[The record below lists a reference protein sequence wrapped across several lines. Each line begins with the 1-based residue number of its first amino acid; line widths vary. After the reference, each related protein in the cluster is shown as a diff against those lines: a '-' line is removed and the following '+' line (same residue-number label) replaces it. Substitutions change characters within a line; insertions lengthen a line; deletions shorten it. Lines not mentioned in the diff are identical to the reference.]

1 MNRILINKA
10 LACSERTGK
19 IRWNEIYCSAFK
31 GTYVYWE
38 IQNVEE
44 VTIAQKVKGE
54 KNMRGLIVR
63 TAKYQT
69 MKT

>member
-10 LACSERTGK
+10 LAWSGRTGK
-19 IRWNEIYCSAFK
+19 IRRNEIYCSAFK
-31 GTYVYWE
+31 GTYVCWE

-54 KNMRGLIVR
+54 KNMRGLIAR
-63 TAKYQT
+63 IATYQT
-69 MKT
+69 RKT